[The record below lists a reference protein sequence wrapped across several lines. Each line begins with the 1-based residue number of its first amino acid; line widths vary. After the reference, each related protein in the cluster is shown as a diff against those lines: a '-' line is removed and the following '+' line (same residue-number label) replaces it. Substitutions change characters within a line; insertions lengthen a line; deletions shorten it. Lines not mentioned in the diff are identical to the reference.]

1 MVIIK
6 EFRIVMPLS
15 LEEYQIAQIYMV
27 LKMQQQSK
35 TSTEGVEV
43 LEDKLIEDD
52 VFGKCQYL
60 SKIYRLQSK
69 VPAWLTAFARKDAL
83 VMQEEAWNAYPRCKS
98 VIKTPCFNK
107 LSVTIETVHKPDN
120 GRSEN
125 VHGLCKEQLAAREVE
140 VIDIA
145 SSARDCWSYIIG
157 TSNVNLS
164 KFKSEKTGRGP
175 LSQGWQDQHNPVMT
189 AYKLVII
196 DAPYWGFG
204 NRLEQTL
211 LAGERALFLESHHNC
226 FIWIDEWFGM
236 TEEAIREFER
246 GSCSLL
252 NEKLDMQ
259 TWPPSKEETDGK

>member
-1 MVIIK
+1 MMYLESVSTYQK
-6 EFRIVMPLS
+6 FTNCRAKFLLGLLLLHAKMLLS
-15 LEEYQIAQIYMV
+15 C
-27 LKMQQQSK
+27 K
-35 TSTEGVEV
+35 
-43 LEDKLIEDD
+43 
-52 VFGKCQYL
+52 
-60 SKIYRLQSK
+60 
-69 VPAWLTAFARKDAL
+69 RKHGMHTQDAN
-83 VMQEEAWNAYPRCKS
+83 Q
-98 VIKTPCFNK
+98 TPCFNK
-107 LSVTIETVHKPDN
+107 LTVTIETVHKPDN

-175 LSQGWQDQHNPVMT
+175 LLQGWQDQHNPVMT

-246 GSCSLL
+246 GSYLLL
-252 NEKLDMQ
+252 NEKLDIQ
-259 TWPPSKEETDGK
+259 TWPPSKEESDGK